1 MSSTATTVSK
11 PKKSNATVG
20 TPVVD
25 STNAA
30 ATPTEPKKSKKRSA
44 DEAAAESVPA
54 AAPVVEGA
62 KEKKEKKSKGSAAA
76 EPPAAAPVAAP
87 AAPAAPAAAPVV
99 EGTKEKKE
107 KKSKGA
113 AAATVEPSAAAP
125 AVPVAAAPVAEASK
139 PKKEKKSSG
148 SDATPAVV
156 ASSDA
161 AAEGAKPK
169 AKRSKKSSDGSTP
182 AVAAATTSSSS
193 VAGGD
198 AATEGGS
205 EGSKKA
211 VVSFVTLFQNIAEN
225 LKGASKGTLQQIHR
239 AAANADKTIA
249 TALHRA
255 ATQKANDAKRLEKLE
270 AKVKAQA
277 AEISKLNKERGRR
290 RVKKV
295 ITPKLDENGNV
306 IPKQPSGITAPSS
319 LSPEMCK
326 FIGVPNG
333 TLMSRVDINSIIH
346 KYVKDHKLN
355 NPEQGKGRE
364 IIPDEKLKVLFSHAS
379 NDKPLTLFS
388 MQQWL
393 TKHITPVPKPAVAV

>member
-62 KEKKEKKSKGSAAA
+62 KEKKEKKSKG
-76 EPPAAAPVAAP
+76 
-87 AAPAAPAAAPVV
+87 
-99 EGTKEKKE
+99 
-107 KKSKGA
+107 A

-148 SDATPAVV
+148 SDVTPAVV

-182 AVAAATTSSSS
+182 AVAAATTSSSSS